1 MHHHL
6 TLALTASLAL
16 IAGCTAT
23 DTTAPD
29 PACNYDCTVERH
41 VSAIKAHDWDSF
53 ASTITNQPN
62 LQLILPDGTL
72 IDGREAY
79 LEILEPWLT
88 GGGFTVSEEVI
99 DQRIGA
105 DLGYTL
111 LRMTQRNEGEEE
123 EEPSRYFLLLVFALE
138 DGSWRLV
145 HDQNTAIASDADT

>member
-1 MHHHL
+1 MHHRV
-6 TLALTASLAL
+6 TLALAASLAL
-16 IAGCTAT
+16 VAGCTAT
-23 DTTAPD
+23 ETTDPV
-29 PACNYDCTVERH
+29 PACDYDCTVDRH
-41 VSAIKAHDWDSF
+41 VSAIKTHDWDSF
-53 ASTITNQPN
+53 VSTITAQPD
-62 LQLILPDGTL
+62 LQLILPDGTM

-111 LRMTQRNEGEEE
+111 LRMTQLNEGE

-138 DGSWRLV
+138 DGEWRLV
-145 HDQNTAIASDADT
+145 HDQNTAIPAAEQP

>member
-1 MHHHL
+1 MHHRA
-6 TLALTASLAL
+6 TLALAASLAL
-16 IAGCTAT
+16 VAGCTAT
-23 DTTAPD
+23 ETTDPG
-29 PACNYDCTVERH
+29 PACDYDCTVDRH
-41 VSAIKAHDWDSF
+41 VSAIKTHDWETF
-53 ASTITNQPN
+53 VSTITAQPD
-62 LQLILPDGTL
+62 LQLILPDGTM

-111 LRMTQRNEGEEE
+111 LRMTQLNEGEEE
-123 EEPSRYFLLLVFALE
+123 PTRYFLLLVFALE

-145 HDQNTAIASDADT
+145 HDQNTAIASDADA